1 MDIIIGLIIIFLIP
15 IITDFVE
22 FSCYVKT
29 AHNLV
34 YILIKIAVYTL
45 YPFFIVYF
53 LDIVKMTWNDRDITE
68 NFAWLLF
75 LGGIIAL
82 MFAKYKA
89 MKYFGIK
96 TIVYLLL
103 VEIFYIPIIL
113 LTVMLYFW

>member
-22 FSCYVKT
+22 FSCYVKP
-29 AHNLV
+29 ARNLV
-34 YILIKIAVYTL
+34 YILIKTAVYIL

-53 LDIVKMTWNDRDITE
+53 LDFVKMTWHNGDITE

-82 MFAKYKA
+82 MFAK
-89 MKYFGIK
+89 
-96 TIVYLLL
+96 
-103 VEIFYIPIIL
+103 
-113 LTVMLYFW
+113 

>member
-1 MDIIIGLIIIFLIP
+1 MEILLGLIIIFLIP

-29 AHNLV
+29 THNLI
-34 YILIKIAVYTL
+34 YILIKAAVYIL

-53 LDIVKMTWNDRDITE
+53 LDFVKILWNDRDTTE
-68 NFAWLLF
+68 NFAWFLF
-75 LGGIIAL
+75 FGGIIAL
-82 MFAKYKA
+82 LFAKYKVL
-89 MKYFGIK
+89 KYFEIK

-113 LTVMLYFW
+113 ITVVLYFW

>member
-1 MDIIIGLIIIFLIP
+1 MEILLGLFLIFLIP

-34 YILIKIAVYTL
+34 YILIKTVVYIL

-53 LDIVKMTWNDRDITE
+53 LDFVKKTWHNGDTTE

-75 LGGIIAL
+75 LGGIIAV

-113 LTVMLYFW
+113 LTIVLYFW